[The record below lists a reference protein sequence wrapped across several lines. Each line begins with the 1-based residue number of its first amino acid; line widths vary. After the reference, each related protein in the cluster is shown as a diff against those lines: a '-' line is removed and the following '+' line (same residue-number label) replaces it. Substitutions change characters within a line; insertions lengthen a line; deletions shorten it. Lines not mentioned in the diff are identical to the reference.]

1 MASVIAAQTAAA
13 IAAAQ
18 AAVSAAQTTL
28 NAANRVVATKHTA
41 VTNAQATV
49 VRAQAAL
56 SAAKNQAQRTSATR
70 NLTNAQSALTAA
82 QAALVAAQTAAT
94 NAAAVLEGKKAVLA
108 ALTAPPPVPVPAP
121 VVGCLKRAL
130 LVGINYVGTPYE
142 LAGCINDA
150 KNMMTQL
157 QTYFPACTEYRIL
170 TDETEVKPTRANVL
184 EALGWLTA
192 GLKPGENVVFHYS
205 GHGGQVRDT
214 SGDEVAGLDSCIYPC
229 NGSTIET
236 IVDDEI
242 RSLLALKVP
251 AGCKCLVI
259 LDSCHSGT
267 AVDLRYTWQAP
278 VMGTLSYTEDQRYIK
293 TPGTVLFISGCR
305 DDQTAAD
312 TVGKDDRPCGA
323 LTMALLETWK
333 GYGAAIK
340 LKYLLWDIRT
350 FLKDNGYSQIPQ
362 LETGNFLN
370 MNGVFDLSS
379 AQ

>member
-1 MASVIAAQTAAA
+1 MAAVIV
-13 IAAAQ
+13 AQ
-18 AAVSAAQTTL
+18 AAVSAAQATL
-28 NAANRVVATKHTA
+28 NTANQTVIQKQAGLTSAQTA
-41 VTNAQATV
+41 V

-56 SAAKNQAQRTSATR
+56 ATAKTQSQRAAATR
-70 NLTNAQSALTAA
+70 NLANAQSALTAA

-94 NAAAVLEGKKAVLA
+94 NAAAILEEKKAVLA
-108 ALTAPPPVPVPAP
+108 SLTAPPPTL
-121 VVGCLKRAL
+121 GCLKRAL
-130 LVGINYVGTPYE
+130 LVGINYIGTPYE

-150 KNMMTQL
+150 KNMKMQL
-157 QTYFPACTEYRIL
+157 QTYFPACSEYRLL
-170 TDETEVKPTRANVL
+170 TDETEMKPTRANVL
-184 EALGWLTA
+184 EALSWLTA

-236 IVDDEI
+236 ILDDEI
-242 RSLLALKVP
+242 RTLLALKIP

-278 VMGTLSYTEDQRYIK
+278 IMGTLSYTEDQRYIK

-333 GYGAAIK
+333 TYGAAIK

-350 FLKDNGYSQIPQ
+350 FLRNNGYSQIPQ